1 MATDAKSK
9 DKNKKAEPDDDNE
22 IEQEEGAEN
31 PPRRKLSGK
40 LIVIAVAVLLLLVGG
55 GGAGAYFMGLF
66 GGHEAEEAT
75 EEAAPEEP
83 KDLVFYDLPEILV
96 NLNTAGRKSSYLKIK
111 VALELEDPKA
121 VPLLDAR
128 MPRII
133 DNFQV
138 YLRELRIDDLQ
149 GSEGMFR
156 IKEELLSR
164 VNTAVKPVIV
174 ADVLFKEMLV
184 Q

>member
-1 MATDAKSK
+1 MAADTN
-9 DKNKKAEPDDDNE
+9 KNKAPAPDEDDE
-22 IEQEEGAEN
+22 IEQDGEGDA
-31 PPRRKLSGK
+31 PPKRKLSGK
-40 LIVIAVAVLLLLVGG
+40 LIVIIAGALVIILAG

-66 GGHEAEEAT
+66 GGGHKADEKTAE
-75 EEAAPEEP
+75 EEAAQEQ
-83 KDLVFYDLPEILV
+83 KNMVFYDLPEILV
-96 NLNTAGRKSSYLKIK
+96 NLNTTGRKSSYLKIK
-111 VALELEDPKA
+111 VALEVNDPQA

-164 VNTAVKPVIV
+164 VNTAVKPVKV

>member
-1 MATDAKSK
+1 MAADKK
-9 DKNKKAEPDDDNE
+9 DKKGADDQED
-22 IEQEEGAEN
+22 IELEEGADA
-31 PPRRKLSGK
+31 PPKRKLSGK
-40 LIVIAVAVLLLLVGG
+40 KIVIIAGVLVILLGG

-66 GGHEAEEAT
+66 GGSHKDEQHAKEQAKEEA
-75 EEAAPEEP
+75 P

-111 VALELEDPKA
+111 VALELDDPKA

-156 IKEELLSR
+156 LKEELLSR
-164 VNTAVKPVIV
+164 VNTAVKPVKV

>member
-1 MATDAKSK
+1 MPAPWSSFWPAAAQARISWAFSAAVTKPTQK
-9 DKNKKAEPDDDNE
+9 TAE
-22 IEQEEGAEN
+22 
-31 PPRRKLSGK
+31 
-40 LIVIAVAVLLLLVGG
+40 
-55 GGAGAYFMGLF
+55 
-66 GGHEAEEAT
+66 
-75 EEAAPEEP
+75 EEAAQEQ
-83 KDLVFYDLPEILV
+83 KNMVFYDLPEILV
-96 NLNTAGRKSSYLKIK
+96 NLNTTGRKSSYLKIK
-111 VALELEDPKA
+111 VALEVNDPQA

-164 VNTAVKPVIV
+164 VNTAVKPVKV

>member
-1 MATDAKSK
+1 MASDK
-9 DKNKKAEPDDDNE
+9 DKNNKGAADEE
-22 IEQEEGAEN
+22 VETEEGVEA
-31 PPRRKLSGK
+31 PARKKFAGK
-40 LIVIAVAVLLLLVGG
+40 KLVIIAGALVVLLGG

-66 GGHEAEEAT
+66 GGSHDKEKHEEAAAEEA
-75 EEAAPEEP
+75 P

-111 VALELEDPKA
+111 VALELSDPKA

-156 IKEELLSR
+156 LKEELLSR
-164 VNTAVKPVIV
+164 VNTSVKPVKV

>member
-1 MATDAKSK
+1 MATDAKKK
-9 DKNKKAEPDDDNE
+9 DKNAEPDKEE
-22 IEQEEGAEN
+22 IEQEEGAEA

-40 LIVIAVAVLLLLVGG
+40 LIVMAGGALLLLLVGG
-55 GGAGAYFMGLF
+55 GAGAYFLGF
-66 GGHEAEEAT
+66 FDSHETDEAQHEAKPVEA
-75 EEAAPEEP
+75 E
-83 KDLVFYDLPEILV
+83 DLVFYDLPEILV

-111 VALELEDPKA
+111 VSLELEDPDA

-156 IKEELLSR
+156 LKEELLSR
-164 VNTAVKPVIV
+164 VNTAVKPVKV

>member
-1 MATDAKSK
+1 MAADP
-9 DKNKKAEPDDDNE
+9 KNKQGNADDDE
-22 IEQEEGAEN
+22 LDDEEGGEA
-31 PPRRKLSGK
+31 PPRRKVSGK
-40 LIVIAVAVLLLLVGG
+40 VIVMIAVAVVLLGGG
-55 GGAGAYFMGLF
+55 GGAAAYFMGLF
-66 GGHEAEEAT
+66 GGAKHAEKHAEQKT
-75 EEAAPEEP
+75 EAAP
-83 KDLVFYDLPEILV
+83 KNMTFYDLPEILV
-96 NLNTAGRKSSYLKIK
+96 NLNTTGRKSSYLKIK
-111 VALELEDPKA
+111 VALEVDDPKA

-156 IKEELLSR
+156 LKEELLSR
-164 VNTAVKPVIV
+164 VNKAVKPVKV

>member
-1 MATDAKSK
+1 MASDTK
-9 DKNKKAEPDDDNE
+9 DKNNNGASDDQDDVDL
-22 IEQEEGAEN
+22 EEGADV

-40 LIVIAVAVLLLLVGG
+40 KIVVIAIALVVLLGG

-66 GGHEAEEAT
+66 GGSHEDKQQAEDHAEE
-75 EEAAPEEP
+75 EAS

-96 NLNTAGRKSSYLKIK
+96 NLNTTGRKSSYLKIK
-111 VALELEDPKA
+111 VALELNDPNA

-156 IKEELLSR
+156 LKEELLSR
-164 VNTAVKPVIV
+164 VNRAVKPVKI

>member
-1 MATDAKSK
+1 MAADPK
-9 DKNKKAEPDDDNE
+9 KNKTPAPDEADD
-22 IEQEEGAEN
+22 IEQEGEGDA
-31 PPRRKLSGK
+31 PPKRKLSGK
-40 LIVIAVAVLLLLVGG
+40 LIVIIAGALVIVLAG

-66 GGHEAEEAT
+66 GGGHKAEETAKQ
-75 EEAAPEEP
+75 EAAQEQ
-83 KDLVFYDLPEILV
+83 KNLVFYDLPEILV
-96 NLNTAGRKSSYLKIK
+96 NLNTTGRKSSYLKIK
-111 VALELEDPKA
+111 VALEVKDPQA

-164 VNTAVKPVIV
+164 VNTAVKPIKV

>member
-1 MATDAKSK
+1 MIGHAP
-9 DKNKKAEPDDDNE
+9 E
-22 IEQEEGAEN
+22 
-31 PPRRKLSGK
+31 
-40 LIVIAVAVLLLLVGG
+40 
-55 GGAGAYFMGLF
+55 F
-66 GGHEAEEAT
+66 GGHDAEMAE
-75 EEAAPEEP
+75 EEAAHEEEP
-83 KDLVFYDLPEILV
+83 QNLVFYDLPEILV

-111 VALELEDPKA
+111 VALELDDPEA

-156 IKEELLSR
+156 LKEELLSR
-164 VNTAVKPVIV
+164 VNTAVKPVKI

>member
-1 MATDAKSK
+1 MASGK
-9 DKNKKAEPDDDNE
+9 DKNDKGKASDDDADLDDGVE
-22 IEQEEGAEN
+22 A
-31 PPRRKLSGK
+31 PPRRKFSGK
-40 LIVIAVAVLLLLVGG
+40 KIVIIVGALVVLLGG

-66 GGHEAEEAT
+66 GGSHENEQHADAHAEE
-75 EEAAPEEP
+75 EAP

-111 VALELEDPKA
+111 VALEINDPKA

-128 MPRII
+128 IPRII

-156 IKEELLSR
+156 VKEELLSR
-164 VNTAVKPVIV
+164 VNTAVKPVKV

>member
-1 MATDAKSK
+1 MAADKK
-9 DKNKKAEPDDDNE
+9 DKKGADNDDDLE
-22 IEQEEGAEN
+22 LEEGVEA
-31 PPRRKLSGK
+31 PPRRKVSGK
-40 LIVIAVAVLLLLVGG
+40 KIVVIAVALVLLIGG
-55 GGAGAYFMGLF
+55 GGAAAYFMGLF
-66 GGHEAEEAT
+66 GGSHKDEQHAEEHAK
-75 EEAAPEEP
+75 EEAP

-111 VALELEDPKA
+111 VALELNDPKA

-156 IKEELLSR
+156 LKEELLSR
-164 VNTAVKPVIV
+164 VNTAVKPVKI

>member
-1 MATDAKSK
+1 MAA
-9 DKNKKAEPDDDNE
+9 DKNDKKGADDEDD
-22 IEQEEGAEN
+22 IELEEGLEG
-31 PPRRKLSGK
+31 PPRRKISGK
-40 LIVIAVAVLLLLVGG
+40 KIVVIVAALVLLLGG

-66 GGHEAEEAT
+66 GGSHKDEQHAADEHAKEEA
-75 EEAAPEEP
+75 P

-111 VALELEDPKA
+111 VALELNDPKA

-156 IKEELLSR
+156 LKEELLSR
-164 VNTAVKPVIV
+164 VNTAVKPVKV